1 MRIYLC
7 MTLKVSKKQEW
18 VSCFYQVGGA
28 SPRIGNSDVLGTA
41 VSTEDGKPSV
51 LLTEVMIINTLYV
64 RGS

>member
-18 VSCFYQVGGA
+18 VFCFYQVGGA
-28 SPRIGNSDVLGTA
+28 SPWVGNSGVLGTA

-51 LLTEVMIINTLYV
+51 LLIEVIIINTLYV
-64 RGS
+64 RDS

>member
-7 MTLKVSKKQEW
+7 MTLKVSKKQGW
-18 VSCFYQVGGA
+18 VSCFYQVDGA
-28 SPRIGNSDVLGTA
+28 SPRIGNSGVPGTA

-51 LLTEVMIINTLYV
+51 LLTVVMIINTLYV

>member
-1 MRIYLC
+1 MGIYLC

-18 VSCFYQVGGA
+18 VSCFYQVDGA
-28 SPRIGNSDVLGTA
+28 SPWIGNSGVLGTA

-64 RGS
+64 RDS